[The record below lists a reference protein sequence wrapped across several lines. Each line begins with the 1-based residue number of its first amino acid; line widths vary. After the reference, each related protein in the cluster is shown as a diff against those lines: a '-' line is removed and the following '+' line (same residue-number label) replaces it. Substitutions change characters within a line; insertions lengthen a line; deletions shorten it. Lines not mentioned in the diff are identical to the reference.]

1 MIENNTK
8 FEILI
13 EKSNIIEKRRQ
24 RLFTI
29 LILLPI
35 IFFFLKNSIIEEVN
49 FSIFSIKQINIL
61 LLFFPSIFSVVYLY
75 ISILTKHNSKLVE
88 EINFIATNEKETFK
102 QYQKEK
108 WLKLIQ
114 PVNIL
119 ANILGSIKSGGT
131 IGCLGTIFVFI
142 PLIFA
147 VIFYPL
153 SSLVYFLIYNF
164 KNLQIELYYISLG
177 NIIFSIW
184 TLLATII
191 YEKSLIKVE

>member
-13 EKSNIIEKRRQ
+13 QKSNNIEKNRH

-29 LILLPI
+29 ILFLPI
-35 IFFFLKNSIIEEVN
+35 IFFLLKNSIIEEVN
-49 FSIFSIKQINIL
+49 LSIFSIKQIKIL
-61 LLFFPSIFSVVYLY
+61 LLFFPSLFSILFLY
-75 ISILTKHNSKLVE
+75 ISILTKHNSKLVD
-88 EINFIATNEKETFK
+88 EINFIATNEKDTYK
-102 QYQKEK
+102 QYQKAE

-119 ANILGSIKSGGT
+119 GNILGSIKSGGT
-131 IGCLGTIFVFI
+131 LGCLGTIFVFI

-147 VIFYPL
+147 IIFYPL
-153 SSLVYFLIYNF
+153 ISFIYFLIYNYE
-164 KNLQIELYYISLG
+164 NLKLVFHNVALG

-184 TLLATII
+184 TLIATII
-191 YEKSLIKVE
+191 YEKSIIKNN